1 MMRLRVQEFIRAAAM
16 LLFVSGTVT
25 FRNGAPAV
33 NVLVVVGERSA
44 LTDVRGVYRLAGVQP
59 GRQVIRV
66 LKGGQ
71 PLVEKPVY
79 IDPKASASTQN
90 VSLP

>member
-1 MMRLRVQEFIRAAAM
+1 
-16 LLFVSGTVT
+16 
-25 FRNGAPAV
+25 
-33 NVLVVVGERSA
+33 
-44 LTDVRGVYRLAGVQP
+44 AGVQP